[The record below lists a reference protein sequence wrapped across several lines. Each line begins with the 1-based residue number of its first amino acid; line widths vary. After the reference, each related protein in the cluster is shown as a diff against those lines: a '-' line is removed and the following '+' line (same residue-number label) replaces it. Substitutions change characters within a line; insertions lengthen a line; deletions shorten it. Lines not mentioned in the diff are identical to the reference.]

1 MNLFLHGAITV
12 CFTAVGLFFL
22 RFWRDTLDRLFLLFA
37 LAFFLQA
44 LTRIGLSLLGGPEE
58 GLYLYLFRLIAY
70 ALIIAAI
77 AMKNVEASK
86 GRGTGP

>member
-12 CFTAVGLFFL
+12 CFTAAGVFFL

-37 LAFFLQA
+37 LAFFMQA

-58 GLYLYLFRLIAY
+58 ELYLYVFRLTAY
-70 ALIIAAI
+70 VLIIAAI
-77 AMKNVEASK
+77 AMKNVEA
-86 GRGTGP
+86 GQRRGAGP